1 MSLGL
6 GCSSMV
12 GSAPTCVKVEAGGRE
27 GGPQCLTVRVGLGL
41 AGSVGNLTM
50 GESLRPSSGG

>member
-1 MSLGL
+1 MAGCGLWVLRLYFKMSLGL

-27 GGPQCLTVRVGLGL
+27 GGQVKVRDAALLLEV
-41 AGSVGNLTM
+41 
-50 GESLRPSSGG
+50 